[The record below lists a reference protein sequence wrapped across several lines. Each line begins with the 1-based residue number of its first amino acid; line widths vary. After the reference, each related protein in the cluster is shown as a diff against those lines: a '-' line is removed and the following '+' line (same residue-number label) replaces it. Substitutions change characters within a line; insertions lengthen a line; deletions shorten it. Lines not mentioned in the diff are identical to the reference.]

1 MGGAAPAELR
11 DGPRLMA
18 NRKASV
24 TQAEIRR
31 CLKAARDAGYDEA
44 RVEIDKPDG
53 TKLTV
58 VAGKASETADGGDD
72 LDAMIRKVPHAIS

>member
-1 MGGAAPAELR
+1 M
-11 DGPRLMA
+11 MA
-18 NRKASV
+18 NPRATV

-58 VAGKASETADGGDD
+58 IAGKASEAADTGDNID
-72 LDAMIRKVPHAIS
+72 RLIAKLP

>member
-1 MGGAAPAELR
+1 MPT
-11 DGPRLMA
+11 PRSA
-18 NRKASV
+18 V

-58 VAGKASETADGGDD
+58 VAGKASEAADTGDD
-72 LDAMIRKVPHAIS
+72 IDRMIQQVPNAIP

>member
-1 MGGAAPAELR
+1 
-11 DGPRLMA
+11 MA
-18 NRKASV
+18 NRKATV

-58 VAGKASETADGGDD
+58 VVGKTSEAIADGADD
-72 LDAMIRKVPHAIS
+72 IDALIQKVPNAIS

>member
-1 MGGAAPAELR
+1 
-11 DGPRLMA
+11 MA
-18 NRKASV
+18 NQKATV

-58 VAGKASETADGGDD
+58 VAGKQSENTDPSDD
-72 LDAMIRKVPHAIS
+72 IDAMIERMP

>member
-1 MGGAAPAELR
+1 
-11 DGPRLMA
+11 MA
-18 NRKASV
+18 NRKATV

-53 TKLTV
+53 TKITV
-58 VAGKASETADGGDD
+58 VAGKASEIADAGDEID
-72 LDAMIRKVPHAIS
+72 SMIGKVPHAIP

>member
-1 MGGAAPAELR
+1 
-11 DGPRLMA
+11 MA
-18 NRKASV
+18 NPRATV

-44 RVEIDKPDG
+44 RVEIDRPDG

-58 VAGKASETADGGDD
+58 VAHKASEAADPSDEID
-72 LDAMIRKVPHAIS
+72 TMIQKVPNAIS

>member
-1 MGGAAPAELR
+1 MMP
-11 DGPRLMA
+11 
-18 NRKASV
+18 KATV

-58 VAGKASETADGGDD
+58 VAGKASEAADTGDD
-72 LDAMIRKVPHAIS
+72 IDRMIEKLP

>member
-1 MGGAAPAELR
+1 M
-11 DGPRLMA
+11 MA
-18 NRKASV
+18 NPRATV

-44 RVEIDKPDG
+44 RVEIDRPDG

-58 VAGKASETADGGDD
+58 VAGKASEAADTGDNID
-72 LDAMIRKVPHAIS
+72 RLIAKLP

>member
-1 MGGAAPAELR
+1 
-11 DGPRLMA
+11 MA
-18 NRKASV
+18 NRKATV

-58 VAGKASETADGGDD
+58 VAGKPSENADAGDEID
-72 LDAMIRKVPHAIS
+72 TMIGKVPNAIS

>member
-1 MGGAAPAELR
+1 MPN
-11 DGPRLMA
+11 P
-18 NRKASV
+18 KATV

-58 VAGKASETADGGDD
+58 VAGKASEAADTGDD
-72 LDAMIRKVPHAIS
+72 IDRMIEKLP

>member
-1 MGGAAPAELR
+1 MPN
-11 DGPRLMA
+11 P
-18 NRKASV
+18 KATV

-58 VAGKASETADGGDD
+58 VAGKAPENTDPSDD
-72 LDAMIRKVPHAIS
+72 IDAMIERMP

>member
-1 MGGAAPAELR
+1 MPN
-11 DGPRLMA
+11 P
-18 NRKASV
+18 KATV

-58 VAGKASETADGGDD
+58 VAGKASEAADTGDNID
-72 LDAMIRKVPHAIS
+72 RLIAKLP

>member
-1 MGGAAPAELR
+1 
-11 DGPRLMA
+11 MA
-18 NRKASV
+18 NRKATV

-58 VAGKASETADGGDD
+58 VAGKAPVNTDPSDD
-72 LDAMIRKVPHAIS
+72 IDAMIERLT

>member
-1 MGGAAPAELR
+1 MP
-11 DGPRLMA
+11 
-18 NRKASV
+18 KATV

-58 VAGKASETADGGDD
+58 VAGKASEAADTGDD
-72 LDAMIRKVPHAIS
+72 IDRMIEKLP

>member
-1 MGGAAPAELR
+1 MPN
-11 DGPRLMA
+11 P
-18 NRKASV
+18 KATV

-58 VAGKASETADGGDD
+58 VAGKAPVNTDPSDD
-72 LDAMIRKVPHAIS
+72 IDAMIERLT

>member
-1 MGGAAPAELR
+1 M
-11 DGPRLMA
+11 MA
-18 NRKASV
+18 NPRATV

-58 VAGKASETADGGDD
+58 VAGKASEAADTGDNID
-72 LDAMIRKVPHAIS
+72 RLIAKLP

>member
-1 MGGAAPAELR
+1 MPN
-11 DGPRLMA
+11 P
-18 NRKASV
+18 KATV

-44 RVEIDKPDG
+44 RVEINKPDG

-58 VAGKASETADGGDD
+58 VAGKASENTDPSDD
-72 LDAMIRKVPHAIS
+72 IDAMIQKVPNAIS

>member
-1 MGGAAPAELR
+1 M
-11 DGPRLMA
+11 MA
-18 NRKASV
+18 NPRATV

-44 RVEIDKPDG
+44 RVEIDRPDG

-58 VAGKASETADGGDD
+58 VAGKASEAADTGDNID
-72 LDAMIRKVPHAIS
+72 RLIAKFP

>member
-1 MGGAAPAELR
+1 MPTPRAA
-11 DGPRLMA
+11 
-18 NRKASV
+18 V

-58 VAGKASETADGGDD
+58 VAGKASEAADTGEDID
-72 LDAMIRKVPHAIS
+72 RMIEKLP

>member
-1 MGGAAPAELR
+1 
-11 DGPRLMA
+11 MA
-18 NRKASV
+18 NPKATV

-44 RVEIDKPDG
+44 RVEIDRPDG

-58 VAGKASETADGGDD
+58 VAGKASEAADTGDD
-72 LDAMIRKVPHAIS
+72 IDRMIEKLP

>member
-1 MGGAAPAELR
+1 
-11 DGPRLMA
+11 MA
-18 NRKASV
+18 NRKATV

-58 VAGKASETADGGDD
+58 VAGKASQIAGPGDD
-72 LDAMIRKVPHAIS
+72 IDAMIERLT

>member
-1 MGGAAPAELR
+1 MPN
-11 DGPRLMA
+11 P
-18 NRKASV
+18 KATV

-58 VAGKASETADGGDD
+58 VAGKASEIADGGDD
-72 LDAMIRKVPHAIS
+72 FDRMIKELP

>member
-1 MGGAAPAELR
+1 M
-11 DGPRLMA
+11 MA
-18 NRKASV
+18 NPRATI

-44 RVEIDKPDG
+44 RVEIDRPDG

-58 VAGKASETADGGDD
+58 VAGKASEATGTGDNID
-72 LDAMIRKVPHAIS
+72 RLIAKLP